1 MNNKERYFQIILLSI
16 SLVAYSWIISAVGD
30 YVKNK
35 SRARDNYN
43 RDMTKL
49 EEIRIAYP
57 NMPFKLYNKIQQH
70 IQRMLTQ
77 NKKYEYNILVN
88 SLPYYLQNSIL
99 LQIYKNEID
108 KFTFFRGCDNSDFIL
123 KILTHFIPIFSKKDI
138 VLVGEG
144 EYYENIFFIK
154 DGKLS
159 LEAIIDLDNIE
170 SSIEK
175 YLKYRFEEIGQIEDF
190 SDHED
195 SRYKSLLKEN
205 NLIFIIK

>member
-1 MNNKERYFQIILLSI
+1 M
-16 SLVAYSWIISAVGD
+16 
-30 YVKNK
+30 
-35 SRARDNYN
+35 
-43 RDMTKL
+43 
-49 EEIRIAYP
+49 
-57 NMPFKLYNKIQQH
+57 
-70 IQRMLTQ
+70 
-77 NKKYEYNILVN
+77 
-88 SLPYYLQNSIL
+88 
-99 LQIYKNEID
+99 
-108 KFTFFRGCDNSDFIL
+108 
-123 KILTHFIPIFSKKDI
+123 
-138 VLVGEG
+138 GEG